1 VDTMELRNP
10 DWDVLLKAAQSVLDN
25 AYAPYSGIR
34 VAAAVMTGSGQ
45 SYTGCNI
52 ENSSFSLTICAERSA
67 LFHALAHGEKKFLA
81 MAVVTDSER
90 VTSPCGSCRQVLAE
104 FAIEMTVIFSN
115 PQETKLFTVAQLL
128 PHTFTLKHDA

>member
-1 VDTMELRNP
+1 MDTMELRNL
-10 DWDVLLKAAQSVLDN
+10 DWEVLLKAAHSVLDN

-45 SYTGCNI
+45 IYTGCNI
-52 ENSSFSLTICAERSA
+52 ENSSFSLTICAERNA

-90 VTSPCGSCRQVLAE
+90 VISPCGSCRQVLAE